1 MYSLCFKLIISVVS
15 LGLYHSHSATNGSSY
30 TQTEKLS
37 PQRYRTSVNMNVGS
51 RKSST
56 VSADSLLERDSL
68 ERGFYS
74 GPPSPVTSPYR
85 KTPPSPTARSYHGF
99 RQHSPLAN
107 GPRAG
112 RFLPWGENNHRAVPA
127 FQYSD
132 SDTRSD
138 SSTKPSSVSSYA
150 NSEDFGDNPEP
161 YWHHRKMGNSCE
173 SLDEN
178 HIRGPSP
185 RLLIVNRS
193 AGQSS
198 ESLNSDHEG
207 SGSPFSPV
215 QRNQRSFSFDARPS
229 NLKLPNA
236 KYLNTSDLAIMSTS
250 GTAGSY
256 AVNHKSRL
264 SPNLSGKGYIS
275 TSLSTIDK
283 SAMLSNTHLRTVKSQ
298 ANMSAVPYLT
308 NPGYYR
314 TNHPSELSIYEE
326 DVLEWRANDDSEATL
341 V

>member
-1 MYSLCFKLIISVVS
+1 MC
-15 LGLYHSHSATNGSSY
+15 LGFYHSYSNGNSF

-37 PQRYRTSVNMNVGS
+37 TQRYRTSVSLSLASRNGS
-51 RKSST
+51 T
-56 VSADSLLERDSL
+56 ISAESLQDRDAF

-74 GPPSPVTSPYR
+74 GPPSPVISPYR
-85 KTPPSPTARSYHGF
+85 KTPPSPTTRSYHGF
-99 RQHSPLAN
+99 SETRRQHSPLAN

-112 RFLPWGENNHRAVPA
+112 RFSPGRENNRAVPA

-150 NSEDFGDNPEP
+150 NSEDFGENPEP
-161 YWHHRKMGNSCE
+161 YWHHRRMGNSCE

-185 RLLIVNRS
+185 RLFVNRS

-207 SGSPFSPV
+207 NYSPFNHV
-215 QRNQRSFSFDARPS
+215 RGQRSFSCDARPL
-229 NLKLPNA
+229 NLKRPTV

-256 AVNHKSRL
+256 SVNHNSRL

-283 SAMLSNTHLRTVKSQ
+283 PSALLSDMSLRTARSQ
-298 ANMSAVPYLT
+298 ANMSAVPYLK
-308 NPGYYR
+308 NPTGYYR
-314 TNHPSELSIYEE
+314 TNQPSESSIYEE
-326 DVLEWRANDDSEATL
+326 DLLEWRANDDSKATL